1 MAKVKES
8 SRGILTTKS
17 TPIWQIGILFPDGRK
32 ISKPKCGLYE
42 LFGTYFIGLDKYLK
56 SNLTAEEL
64 FNKYDETFKSKD
76 IKVVIRY
83 IDSWG
88 HLWKGKCAWPR
99 KEKFIEYLRERLN
112 D

>member
-1 MAKVKES
+1 MKYLSKNQTVKEFNDTLKD
-8 SRGILTTKS
+8 GLEHGVILSDIKDLSLIT
-17 TPIWQIGILFPDGRK
+17 
-32 ISKPKCGLYE
+32 E
-42 LFGTYFIGLDKYLK
+42 LCANLVLYLK

>member
-1 MAKVKES
+1 MKVTHKIS
-8 SRGILTTKS
+8 
-17 TPIWQIGILFPDGRK
+17 PVWQIGILFPDGKK
-32 ISKPKCGLYE
+32 ISKPKCGMYE

-56 SNLTAEEL
+56 SGLSAEEL
-64 FNKYDETFKSKD
+64 LEKYENTFKSKD

-88 HLWKGKCAWPR
+88 HIWKGKCAWPK
-99 KEKFIEYLRERLN
+99 KENFIEYLKERLN